1 MSIFHIFKKISVID
15 TVYMFIEYPII
26 ILMFNSQTQHD
37 GAERFQI
44 SHKLDKTDVF
54 AQV

>member
-1 MSIFHIFKKISVID
+1 
-15 TVYMFIEYPII
+15 MFIEYPII

-44 SHKLDKTDVF
+44 SHKLDKTDVEPILVLSKRDRILLF
-54 AQV
+54 